1 MRFTVSSKY
10 FMANASS
17 TLKRSHS
24 PDSSMSN
31 TKKMRQPVPFR
42 PNKISTP
49 EAASEVDRDPPLQ
62 ILLKAVHNGIPE
74 ATESKS
80 VVYWM
85 RMGDLRGKLLFTKWL
100 TAKLTQYHSCG

>member
-1 MRFTVSSKY
+1 MKFPFSAKY
-10 FMANASS
+10 FMSNASS
-17 TLKRSHS
+17 ALKRSHS
-24 PDSSMSN
+24 PDPSMSN

-49 EAASEVDRDPPLQ
+49 EAAAAVDKDPPLQ
-62 ILLKAVHNGIPE
+62 ILLKAVQDGIPE

-85 RMGDLRGKLLFTKWL
+85 RMGDLRGRLSTTWRMMKLM
-100 TAKLTQYHSCG
+100 QCNSCG